1 LFIEQHQDDGFMT
14 KLSLFPRANKH
25 DAETEKFKGKSGK
38 KSCFPQNTLDINL
51 KIRFMLKLNH
61 VDR

>member
-1 LFIEQHQDDGFMT
+1 MT